1 MTDMPPPPPPDSQ
14 AKARLWSADWW
25 KTQKLSVKW
34 TIAIVVVVLL
44 FSVLP
49 KGSKSETS
57 TASNYTNYRWQ
68 SGTCDEWGYEGIF
81 TNKSSMSV
89 TYKLWAEVVD
99 GSGNQIDRDLEY
111 VQNLK
116 PGQSE
121 TVKFIFGAST
131 YAKCRFVS
139 VEYISID

>member
-1 MTDMPPPPPPDSQ
+1 MNRFGVWWNSQ
-14 AKARLWSADWW
+14 KP
-25 KTQKLSVKW
+25 SVKW

-57 TASNYTNYRWQ
+57 NSVNAPYESNYKWQ
-68 SGTCDEWGYEGIF
+68 SGTCDEWGYEGVF
-81 TNKSSMSV
+81 TNNSSETKS
-89 TYKLWAEVVD
+89 YKLWADVVD
-99 GSGNQIDRDLEY
+99 GSGNQIDRDFEI
-111 VQNLK
+111 VQDLK

-131 YAKCRFVS
+131 YSKCRFIS
-139 VEYISID
+139 VDVY